1 MRIKTSGVF
10 KAIMP
15 LIFATVAALFVCFTS
30 LATSQCKVT
39 ADSVK
44 IRSEASTSS
53 SALGSAKRND
63 ELTIK
68 AQTTGSDG
76 MVWYQV
82 FVDAD
87 TLGFVRSDLVSI
99 TDGTTPSTIS
109 NPSSGSTQE
118 PTQTTTETP
127 AAETPVEVNVSA
139 DFEKVNPVSG
149 TVKGSNSIRVRNLP
163 STSSSIVATASKGL
177 VVTVEGRT
185 SGSDGYEW
193 YRVNYSANNDTVE
206 GFIRSDYVDLSE
218 ELSPFVEEVVEEEP
232 VEVEEEPV
240 QVEKKAWETAND
252 EDTWYI
258 IDNNAGQRYK
268 IADLFDA
275 AESNAALY
283 QNAQQEIKKQKLI
296 IILMLIFL
304 LVLLGG
310 ISALVFK
317 LREVKEDEEI
327 AAAERAN
334 ARRRAAQRAN
344 AGQMQ
349 RRPEGE
355 NRRPEGENRRPV
367 DRGAERPRPQRPEG
381 RGPRPQ
387 SNEGGT
393 VQANNQV
400 RRPLQKRPEGAA
412 APVRGEQARAN
423 APRPEKARPAQ
434 PERKVKNFME
444 ENDEFDFDF
453 LNSFENNDEE

>member
-1 MRIKTSGVF
+1 MRIKTSGVL
-10 KAIMP
+10 KALLP
-15 LIFATVAALFVCFTS
+15 LIFATVAALFVCFS
-30 LATSQCKVT
+30 SFATSQCKVT

-53 SALGSAKRND
+53 SALGSAKKND

-99 TDGTTPSTIS
+99 TDGTTPTTIS
-109 NPSSGSTQE
+109 NPSSLAATE
-118 PTQTTTETP
+118 QTPAAVETP
-127 AAETPVEVNVSA
+127 AAETPVETNVSA
-139 DFEKVNPVSG
+139 DFEKVNPISG
-149 TVKGSNSIRVRNLP
+149 TVKGTNSIRVRNLP

-206 GFIRSDYVDLSE
+206 GFIRSDYVDLSG
-218 ELSPFVEEVVEEEP
+218 ELTPFVEEVVEEEP
-232 VEVEEEPV
+232 VVVEEEPV
-240 QVEKKAWETAND
+240 QVEKKAWDTENID
-252 EDTWYI
+252 DTWYI
-258 IDNNAGQRYK
+258 LDNDAGQKYK

-283 QNAQQEIKKQKLI
+283 QESQQENKKQKMI

-304 LVLLGG
+304 LVLLGV

-344 AGQMQ
+344 QGPVQ
-349 RRPEGE
+349 RRPQSEHPQGE
-355 NRRPEGENRRPV
+355 NRRPA
-367 DRGAERPRPQRPEG
+367 DPQRPRRPEG
-381 RGPRPQ
+381 ARPRPQ
-387 SNEGGT
+387 SNEDRQ
-393 VQANNQV
+393 VQERNQV
-400 RRPLQKRPEGAA
+400 RRPLNKRPDGAAMPERPAHQGEGA
-412 APVRGEQARAN
+412 R
-423 APRPEKARPAQ
+423 RPAGAKPAQ
-434 PERKVKNFME
+434 PEKKVKNFME
-444 ENDEFDFDF
+444 DNDEFDFDF